1 MAYTEKFQALADAAR
16 TRVAAVSPSQVD
28 AIVAAGGV
36 LLDIRDKEEFDV
48 DHIPTARNVSR
59 GTLEMNVESIV
70 PDLEAVIVC
79 YCNANNR
86 GALSAD
92 TLRAMGYRNVRYIA
106 GGRKAYRA
114 SSAA

>member
-1 MAYTEKFQALADAAR
+1 MAYTEEFQALADAAR
-16 TRVAAVSPSQVD
+16 TRVEAVSPGQVD

-36 LLDIRDKEEFDV
+36 LLDIRDKEEFDI

-59 GTLEMNVESIV
+59 GTLEMSIESIV
-70 PDLEAVIVC
+70 PDLEAVLVC

-106 GGRKAYRA
+106 GGLKAYRSRRPA
-114 SSAA
+114 

>member
-16 TRVAAVSPSQVD
+16 ARVGFVAPADVD

-48 DHIPTARNVSR
+48 EHIPGARNVSR
-59 GTLEMNVESIV
+59 GTLEMNIENVV
-70 PDLEAVIVC
+70 PDLETVVVC

-92 TLRAMGYRNVRYIA
+92 TLRAMGYRNVRYLA
-106 GGRKAYRA
+106 GGLKAYRA
-114 SSAA
+114 SGAG

>member
-16 TRVAAVSPSQVD
+16 TRVEAVSPGQVD

-59 GTLEMNVESIV
+59 GTLEMNIERIV

-86 GALSAD
+86 GVLSAD

-106 GGRKAYRA
+106 GGLKAYRA